1 MEYEKEVSK
10 EKRDEGKCIW
20 RLEMCKERGS
30 SVQGDVRGDVQGD
43 VQGGGVKEEAGAGGS
58 AVDYRALD

>member
-1 MEYEKEVSK
+1 MYK
-10 EKRDEGKCIW
+10 
-20 RLEMCKERGS
+20 EMCREGGS
-30 SVQGDVRGDVQGD
+30 SVQGDVRGDVKGD

>member
-1 MEYEKEVSK
+1 MRGSVYG
-10 EKRDEGKCIW
+10 DW
-20 RLEMCKERGS
+20 RCARRGEAAYNEMCREGGS

>member
-1 MEYEKEVSK
+1 
-10 EKRDEGKCIW
+10 
-20 RLEMCKERGS
+20 MCKRGGS

-58 AVDYRALD
+58 AVDYRALDYVGLGAGTEYT